1 MKMVVKLLEGKTG
14 SEKANIKGQE
24 IAKIGSVPRQ
34 NVKFSEA
41 DYDIEIQSVKVIEGG
56 VEVFARAWTSSG
68 EQVGF
73 GKDGTVDLERF
84 RFINPP
90 ILVSDPNGD
99 IIREWTE
106 DGIAKQRKLKEN
118 PQLALLQT
126 LAHTIKVSTKDNPMG
141 RVIKG
146 KVGNTTSTFFP
157 DADVE
162 TTSVD
167 GQLDIETATWAGSH
181 DAAAGDAARP
191 SGATLS
197 TRARLLA
204 GNYFISRDI
213 YLFDTSGIGSGQ
225 QVDSATLSL
234 AGTGT
239 VENNVDTTTYDV
251 VASTPA
257 SNTDLVA
264 GDFDQLG
271 TTVFGEFAVSGWN
284 QTADTYNDI
293 TLTNISAIS
302 VTGITKLGGRNSRDT
317 DNVAPTGDNSIDSRS
332 ADTAGTT
339 SDPKLVVVHSAAA
352 AVSNFLLMG
361 V

>member
-1 MKMVVKLLEGKTG
+1 MIKELLENKNA
-14 SEKANIKGQE
+14 SEKAKLKGQE
-24 IAKIGSVPRQ
+24 IVRLIKSIPRT
-34 NVKFSEA
+34 NVKFSGA
-41 DYDIEIQSVKVIEGG
+41 DYDIEIVDTKVIDGG
-56 VEVFARAWTSSG
+56 VEVFARAWHPNG
-68 EQVGF
+68 QIGF
-73 GKDGTVDLERF
+73 SKDGSVDIERF
-84 RFINPP
+84 CFINPP

-99 IIREWTE
+99 IIREWT
-106 DGIAKQRKLKEN
+106 DDFTGKPQQRKLLEN

-126 LAHTIKVSTKDNPMG
+126 LAHTIKVSTKDNPTG

-146 KVGNTTSTFFP
+146 KVGSTTSTFFP

-162 TTSVD
+162 STSVD

-191 SGATLS
+191 SAATLS

-293 TLTNISAIS
+293 TLTNTSAIS

-339 SDPKLVVVHSAAA
+339 SDPKLVVVHTTAA
-352 AVSNFLLMG
+352 AVSNWLLMG